1 MTDYRKIEN
10 LDEFNDLVDAFVKSR
25 NQLKK
30 KLKENRGDII
40 ATERVGDKPLTKL
53 EVQQKPTIDAIKSLE
68 QSLNPN
74 RKGVFYKL
82 FEEFTTTTKSQSEIK
97 LTPKTDEGKLGTNGR
112 VNLADL
118 QDNIIRINNIKTG
131 EFYSQ
136 TMSSDL
142 AELLIKPYRF
152 IDLNEIDANAFVN
165 V

>member
-40 ATERVGDKPLTKL
+40 ETERVGDKPLTKL
-53 EVQQKPTIDAIKSLE
+53 EAQQKPTIDAIKSLE

-82 FEEFTTTTKSQSEIK
+82 FEAFTTT
-97 LTPKTDEGKLGTNGR
+97 N
-112 VNLADL
+112 
-118 QDNIIRINNIKTG
+118 
-131 EFYSQ
+131 Y
-136 TMSSDL
+136 
-142 AELLIKPYRF
+142 Y
-152 IDLNEIDANAFVN
+152 
-165 V
+165 